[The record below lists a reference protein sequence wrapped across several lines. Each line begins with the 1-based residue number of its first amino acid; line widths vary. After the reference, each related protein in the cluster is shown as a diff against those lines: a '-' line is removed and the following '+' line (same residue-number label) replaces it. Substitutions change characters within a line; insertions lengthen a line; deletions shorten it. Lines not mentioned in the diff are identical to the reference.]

1 VEVQLLESRVYH
13 SLGNLPKSRAAL
25 TSARTTANGIYC
37 PPKLQ
42 ASLDIQSGEHSP
54 GQMCY
59 KLAFTRIDFACGMFF
74 LESLMIPCPFHSKA
88 MTIAIFTQLLNFHLK
103 DIPMCKTMSLIIAVT
118 CISPLL
124 VIISTYQVS
133 DFTSCTKLTCS
144 VFNFIGILHAADE
157 RDFKTAFSYFYE
169 SFEGYD
175 SVDDARAITGL
186 KYMLLSKIM
195 LEQ

>member
-1 VEVQLLESRVYH
+1 
-13 SLGNLPKSRAAL
+13 
-25 TSARTTANGIYC
+25 
-37 PPKLQ
+37 
-42 ASLDIQSGEHSP
+42 
-54 GQMCY
+54 
-59 KLAFTRIDFACGMFF
+59 
-74 LESLMIPCPFHSKA
+74 